1 VLVNKYLVDY
11 NYFVFT
17 RNYRRFD
24 GWGLAMTD
32 FGKRVLNKAQ
42 TRLNVLDAVYRL
54 TITTSFR
61 DLKVKLVAEEA
72 GITEMT
78 FFNYFQKKED
88 ILKYMMGIW
97 GLDLMVLQ
105 HRQPLSGE
113 AGIRRVFSHTAEQ
126 VKKHPRLIANFV
138 ASLLTSE
145 IDPVANDIEAADRFL
160 LYPGLTEL
168 YGIKIP
174 DGNEILMQHL
184 AEIDRSR
191 DHTDTLLR
199 LASCFYG
206 DIIVAHTA
214 GLDIDMLYTSSLDLI
229 LQSVR

>member
-1 VLVNKYLVDY
+1 
-11 NYFVFT
+11 
-17 RNYRRFD
+17 
-24 GWGLAMTD
+24 MTD
-32 FGKRVLNKAQ
+32 FGKRALNKAQ
-42 TRLNVLDAVYRL
+42 TRLNILDAVYRL
-54 TITTSFR
+54 TSTSNFR
-61 DLKVKLVAEEA
+61 DLKVKLIAEEI

-97 GLDLMVLQ
+97 ALDLMILQ

-113 AGIRRVFSHTAEQ
+113 AAIRRVFSHTAEQ

-145 IDPVANDIEAADRFL
+145 IDPMANDIEAADRFL
-160 LYPGLTEL
+160 LYPDSAEL
-168 YGIKIP
+168 YAAKIP
-174 DGNEILMQHL
+174 DGNEILMRHL
-184 AEIDRSR
+184 AEIDPTH
-191 DHTDTLLR
+191 DHTGTLLH

-214 GLDIDMLYTSSLDLI
+214 ELDIGMLYTSSLDLI
-229 LQSVR
+229 FQNRS